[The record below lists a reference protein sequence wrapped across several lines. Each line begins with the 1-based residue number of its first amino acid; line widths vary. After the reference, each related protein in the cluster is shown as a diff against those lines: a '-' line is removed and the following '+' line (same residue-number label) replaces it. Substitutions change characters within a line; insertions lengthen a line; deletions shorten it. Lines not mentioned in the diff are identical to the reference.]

1 MGGAQKQA
9 AAVLP
14 CLCLPPAR
22 QAAAHLPSQPPAE
35 WHSSVIGAP
44 SVARLAA
51 STAVATRSRYQST
64 GGVGGWEATGRLV
77 GSRQRAGALCT
88 CSQQP
93 AQQAAASHI
102 RGRTRGPRRQSA
114 LPVGGIAQACG
125 VASPAVEGGLQLF
138 NSPRRARTPQPT
150 TCPLPSSPPL
160 LTSRC
165 APLGPPP
172 HAAPAPPAAPPAPC
186 NLWSCCPGPA
196 GAPRCGSPCPLARR
210 RRLQ

>member
-138 NSPRRARTPQPT
+138 NSPRRARTPQADHLSP
-150 TCPLPSSPPL
+150 PFLPSSAHQSMRATGA
-160 LTSRC
+160 TSTCSPR
-165 APLGPPP
+165 
-172 HAAPAPPAAPPAPC
+172 AA
-186 NLWSCCPGPA
+186 SS
-196 GAPRCGSPCPLARR
+196 SPSPV
-210 RRLQ
+210 